1 MFRKSGV
8 QQIKTL
14 KEELDKDVIRRV
26 KPVLT
31 LYCTEQAIVLI
42 KGFMSS
48 SNRKGQFAY
57 FASQQWLGCLMARM
71 DVHRDWSALISS
83 RFQASRLFLLLW
95 SASISP
101 AFQLL
106 FLSNANNF
114 FMVTNDLHWLQE
126 KGPMYA
132 RSLSLTAASSL
143 LESLTLSTGKIQVS
157 LLSPFFIHIA
167 YAHTCRLR
175 T

>member
-57 FASQQWLGCLMARM
+57 SLLASQQWLGCLMARM

-143 LESLTLSTGKIQVS
+143 LESLTLSTGKIQSFSS
-157 LLSPFFIHIA
+157 LSFS
-167 YAHTCRLR
+167 HTHRLC
-175 T
+175 THL

>member
-1 MFRKSGV
+1 
-8 QQIKTL
+8 
-14 KEELDKDVIRRV
+14 
-26 KPVLT
+26 
-31 LYCTEQAIVLI
+31 
-42 KGFMSS
+42 
-48 SNRKGQFAY
+48 
-57 FASQQWLGCLMARM
+57 
-71 DVHRDWSALISS
+71 
-83 RFQASRLFLLLW
+83 
-95 SASISP
+95 
-101 AFQLL
+101 
-106 FLSNANNF
+106 
-114 FMVTNDLHWLQE
+114 MVTNDLHWLQE